1 MRCPRFFSLILDS
14 RMAKGMSRLR
24 YLYCEI
30 RSGRGGSGLCWGYVC
45 LAFQPTDSYAD
56 TDYSCKKGYHNVEM
70 FIFRPFLAYL
80 TLTPQGEGGKTRG
93 PEAQRLLE
101 LAAKKCLDSARKTVD
116 IIYETFR
123 QYSFFRCW
131 YVPPLSPARGIQVWF

>member
-1 MRCPRFFSLILDS
+1 
-14 RMAKGMSRLR
+14 
-24 YLYCEI
+24 
-30 RSGRGGSGLCWGYVC
+30 
-45 LAFQPTDSYAD
+45 
-56 TDYSCKKGYHNVEM
+56 M

-80 TLTPQGEGGKTRG
+80 TLTPQGEGGKTRA

-131 YVPPLSPARGIQVWF
+131 YVLPFITGSRYTGSVLMLGAGGIIRHTSCSRLQTFSSHCLENHYRSSTRWRRAF